1 MFSINKSVWKAVLSS
16 FLRAT
21 ETQKATGFSTKNMIN
36 GAAINNWIW
45 LDDVPNLFETLSD
58 LINCFEKVW
67 HWKLI
72 LSKYCIYCYRFISS
86 LTPLFVIG
94 SINYNIWEFSISHPV
109 YPFINSAP
117 SPFTKFCIRTALV
130 LSTR

>member
-1 MFSINKSVWKAVLSS
+1 MFSINKSVWKTVLSS

-45 LDDVPNLFETLSD
+45 LDDVSNLFETLSD

-72 LSKYCIYCYRFISS
+72 LSKYCIYCYRFIST

-117 SPFTKFCIRTALV
+117 SPFKNFALGPP
-130 LSTR
+130 LY